1 VVFLGRAITD
11 AECAVRSQSLG
22 KQILIGGAA
31 GFLLA
36 YMNRL
41 NGSNVE
47 PLMSLYGIGMLIG
60 GAISGAILYVLLYR
74 VWPRSR

>member
-1 VVFLGRAITD
+1 MRP
-11 AECAVRSQSLG
+11 QSLS

-60 GAISGAILYVLLYR
+60 GAISGALLYVLIYR
-74 VWPRSR
+74 VWPRNR